1 MGQIKLTDGEMKT
14 QSELQAKLRQGED
27 ELKNAYRKFESAV
40 KSAVADYNTALEDYG
55 GICEEVNSFRDEV
68 AKRLRGELDAKKNP
82 NPSDE
87 EFVGKWEEED
97 QFEEPDDLDMEVEE
111 FNDPDYSTVL
121 EQLPVEPE

>member
-1 MGQIKLTDGEMKT
+1 MKT

-27 ELKNAYRKFESAV
+27 ELENAYRKFESAV